1 MDRNIELMKEAHAK
15 GQAIILKAAAET
27 KGVLSKEQEAE
38 VDKFFDEAEGHKK
51 NADRIKKAADL
62 KAAIE
67 ETMAPIRKHPM
78 GHDAALDE
86 LRVEHRNTYVDQAVA
101 LGLMVR
107 ESAKKSAMHK
117 DFVRGYLGQT
127 DLSIAYA
134 REALAKGIIDAEFKD
149 LSTLTDTEGGAIVD
163 QDFRAQLIVKL
174 RNQVMIRQKATVIAT
189 VAGQIGFPVFDPADT
204 DTDAPIST
212 PNAAASVSNPTNLF
226 GKTAFTP
233 HKRMRIFK
241 VPRELLEDAI
251 LDVTSLL
258 TNYFAMRF
266 GEIDENDFLNGSGVT
281 RPLGIL
287 QANGIPAANI
297 AGSTTAIVPED
308 FIDLIYA
315 MRAVYRRNGSWM
327 LHRKVIAALRKFR
340 TNVGGAGTGGFIW
353 QPSLVAGQPDM
364 IMGYPVM
371 ESEFMPDSYAGAS
384 GDPMALFGDFSWY
397 WIIDRTDL
405 MVLRLNELYAA
416 NDQIGVLLRRRTDGA
431 PVMAEAF
438 IRLNRK

>member
-226 GKTAFTP
+226 GK
-233 HKRMRIFK
+233 
-241 VPRELLEDAI
+241 
-251 LDVTSLL
+251 
-258 TNYFAMRF
+258 
-266 GEIDENDFLNGSGVT
+266 IDENDFLNGSGVT